1 MKAVRAVVG
10 GRVQGVGFR
19 YSTVDQANR
28 HGVTGWVRN
37 MPSGQVEVF
46 VQGPDVNVDELSIA
60 RGWVDEGPGWCQTA
74 GFGSLAQ
81 PLTDLGIA
89 DGSHIVRTHTDGV
102 VDRFEELHVPAVEP
116 RSIRPCVVRD
126 VHAIPLAM

>member
-28 HGVTGWVRN
+28 HSVTGWVRN

-46 VQGPDVNVDELSIA
+46 AQGPDVNVDELLA
-60 RGWVDEGPGWCQTA
+60 WLAVGPR
-74 GFGSLAQ
+74 LASV
-81 PLTDLGIA
+81 T
-89 DGSHIVRTHTDGV
+89 GV
-102 VDRFEELHVPAVEP
+102 EVVSAEPDTGVTTFRIRFQ
-116 RSIRPCVVRD
+116 
-126 VHAIPLAM
+126 

>member
-46 VQGPDVNVDELSIA
+46 VQGPDVNVDALLAWLAI
-60 RGWVDEGPGWCQTA
+60 GPR
-74 GFGSLAQ
+74 LASV
-81 PLTDLGIA
+81 T
-89 DGSHIVRTHTDGV
+89 GV
-102 VDRFEELHVPAVEP
+102 EIVPAEP
-116 RSIRPCVVRD
+116 DTRVTTFRIRF
-126 VHAIPLAM
+126 

>member
-46 VQGPDVNVDELSIA
+46 AQGPDIDVNQFLAWLAV
-60 RGWVDEGPGWCQTA
+60 GPR
-74 GFGSLAQ
+74 LASV
-81 PLTDLGIA
+81 T
-89 DGSHIVRTHTDGV
+89 GV
-102 VDRFEELHVPAVEP
+102 EVVSAEPDTGVTTFRIRF
-116 RSIRPCVVRD
+116 
-126 VHAIPLAM
+126 

>member
-46 VQGPDVNVDELSIA
+46 VQGPDVNVDEFLAWLAI
-60 RGWVDEGPGWCQTA
+60 GPR
-74 GFGSLAQ
+74 LASVTGVEVV
-81 PLTDLGIA
+81 PAEPDTDL
-89 DGSHIVRTHTDGV
+89 STFR
-102 VDRFEELHVPAVEP
+102 
-116 RSIRPCVVRD
+116 IR
-126 VHAIPLAM
+126 

>member
-1 MKAVRAVVG
+1 MRAVRAVVD

-46 VQGPDVNVDELSIA
+46 VQGPDVNVDELLAWLAI
-60 RGWVDEGPGWCQTA
+60 GPR
-74 GFGSLAQ
+74 LASV
-81 PLTDLGIA
+81 T
-89 DGSHIVRTHTDGV
+89 GV
-102 VDRFEELHVPAVEP
+102 EIVPAEP
-116 RSIRPCVVRD
+116 DTRVTTFRMRF
-126 VHAIPLAM
+126 

>member
-1 MKAVRAVVG
+1 MRAVRAVVD

-46 VQGPDVNVDELSIA
+46 VQGPDVNVDALLAWLAI
-60 RGWVDEGPGWCQTA
+60 GPRLASVTGVEVVTA
-74 GFGSLAQ
+74 EPDTRVTTFR
-81 PLTDLGIA
+81 I
-89 DGSHIVRTHTDGV
+89 
-102 VDRFEELHVPAVEP
+102 RF
-116 RSIRPCVVRD
+116 
-126 VHAIPLAM
+126 

>member
-46 VQGPDVNVDELSIA
+46 VQGPDVNVDELLAWMAI
-60 RGWVDEGPGWCQTA
+60 GPRLASVTGVEVVTA
-74 GFGSLAQ
+74 EPDTRVTTFR
-81 PLTDLGIA
+81 I
-89 DGSHIVRTHTDGV
+89 
-102 VDRFEELHVPAVEP
+102 RF
-116 RSIRPCVVRD
+116 
-126 VHAIPLAM
+126 

>member
-37 MPSGQVEVF
+37 MPSGRVEVF
-46 VQGPDVNVDELSIA
+46 VQGPDVNVDRLLAWLAIGPRLASVTEIEVVSAEPDAGLSTFRI
-60 RGWVDEGPGWCQTA
+60 
-74 GFGSLAQ
+74 
-81 PLTDLGIA
+81 
-89 DGSHIVRTHTDGV
+89 
-102 VDRFEELHVPAVEP
+102 RFY
-116 RSIRPCVVRD
+116 
-126 VHAIPLAM
+126 

>member
-46 VQGPDVNVDELSIA
+46 VQGPDVNVDALLAWLAI
-60 RGWVDEGPGWCQTA
+60 GPRLASVTGVEVVTA
-74 GFGSLAQ
+74 EPDTRVTTF
-81 PLTDLGIA
+81 
-89 DGSHIVRTHTDGV
+89 RM
-102 VDRFEELHVPAVEP
+102 RF
-116 RSIRPCVVRD
+116 
-126 VHAIPLAM
+126 

>member
-1 MKAVRAVVG
+1 MPEMKAVRAVVG

-46 VQGPDVNVDELSIA
+46 AQGPDIDVNQFLAWLAV
-60 RGWVDEGPGWCQTA
+60 GPR
-74 GFGSLAQ
+74 LASV
-81 PLTDLGIA
+81 T
-89 DGSHIVRTHTDGV
+89 GV
-102 VDRFEELHVPAVEP
+102 EVVSAEPDTGVTTFRIRF
-116 RSIRPCVVRD
+116 
-126 VHAIPLAM
+126 

>member
-46 VQGPDVNVDELSIA
+46 AQGPDVNVNEFLA
-60 RGWVDEGPGWCQTA
+60 WLAVGPR
-74 GFGSLAQ
+74 LASV
-81 PLTDLGIA
+81 T
-89 DGSHIVRTHTDGV
+89 GV
-102 VDRFEELHVPAVEP
+102 EVVSAEPDTGVTTFRIRF
-116 RSIRPCVVRD
+116 
-126 VHAIPLAM
+126 